1 MRTLLAEDDRLSR
14 RALGTALYRW
24 GYDVISCSDGIQ
36 AWEQLKAEDPPEIA
50 VLDWMMPGMDGR
62 EICLNV
68 RRLPNPTSTY
78 IILLTS
84 RDEDLDVIRGLE
96 AGADDYIR
104 KPFDQSLLR
113 ARVRVGERLVA
124 MQRQH
129 LQRETA
135 RYVEQLETAVSE
147 LRRSRRRI
155 VEAQEQARRA
165 IADELHGTVQ
175 TQVYA
180 LWLKLTA
187 IGPEISESPD
197 QARRDLSQAADDL
210 DRIREQEIRQISHR
224 LHPAIIKVGLAT
236 SVRSLRDNFERWI
249 PVELTIAP
257 EVSELEPLTGSKIPS
272 SVRLGLYRVVEEAL
286 SNVIKHAGASMVKLN
301 VSLGERGSHI
311 SVSIRDDGRGFD
323 MESLRR
329 GLGMSSMEDHLDALG
344 GSLRV
349 DSAPGKGT
357 SIVGTAPVSTET
369 DLSRTPFA
377 DAPPLTAEG

>member
-36 AWEQLKAEDPPEIA
+36 AWEQLKADDPPEIA
-50 VLDWMMPGMDGR
+50 VLDWMMPGMDGL

-180 LWLKLTA
+180 RWLKLTA
-187 IGPEISESPD
+187 IG
-197 QARRDLSQAADDL
+197 L
-210 DRIREQEIRQISHR
+210 
-224 LHPAIIKVGLAT
+224 
-236 SVRSLRDNFERWI
+236 
-249 PVELTIAP
+249 
-257 EVSELEPLTGSKIPS
+257 
-272 SVRLGLYRVVEEAL
+272 
-286 SNVIKHAGASMVKLN
+286 SMVYDY
-301 VSLGERGSHI
+301 VSS
-311 SVSIRDDGRGFD
+311 
-323 MESLRR
+323 
-329 GLGMSSMEDHLDALG
+329 
-344 GSLRV
+344 
-349 DSAPGKGT
+349 
-357 SIVGTAPVSTET
+357 
-369 DLSRTPFA
+369 
-377 DAPPLTAEG
+377 

>member
-1 MRTLLAEDDRLSR
+1 MLRL
-14 RALGTALYRW
+14 
-24 GYDVISCSDGIQ
+24 
-36 AWEQLKAEDPPEIA
+36 
-50 VLDWMMPGMDGR
+50 
-62 EICLNV
+62 
-68 RRLPNPTSTY
+68 RRLLDVADVYAAPVVFLAQGGVVDLDVKAY

-180 LWLKLTA
+180 RWLKLTA
-187 IGPEISESPD
+187 
-197 QARRDLSQAADDL
+197 
-210 DRIREQEIRQISHR
+210 
-224 LHPAIIKVGLAT
+224 
-236 SVRSLRDNFERWI
+236 
-249 PVELTIAP
+249 
-257 EVSELEPLTGSKIPS
+257 
-272 SVRLGLYRVVEEAL
+272 LGL
-286 SNVIKHAGASMVKLN
+286 SMVYDY
-301 VSLGERGSHI
+301 VSS
-311 SVSIRDDGRGFD
+311 
-323 MESLRR
+323 
-329 GLGMSSMEDHLDALG
+329 
-344 GSLRV
+344 
-349 DSAPGKGT
+349 
-357 SIVGTAPVSTET
+357 
-369 DLSRTPFA
+369 
-377 DAPPLTAEG
+377 